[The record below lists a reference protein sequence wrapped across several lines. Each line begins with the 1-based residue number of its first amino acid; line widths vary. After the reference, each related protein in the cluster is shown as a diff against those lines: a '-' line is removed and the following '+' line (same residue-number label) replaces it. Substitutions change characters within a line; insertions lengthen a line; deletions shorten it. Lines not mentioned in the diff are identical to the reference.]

1 MNNLSNYTTEQ
12 IKEAVLKYISNPKKL
27 QKWNLA
33 TIAKN
38 INFNEGNYFYEN
50 SDQLKRIDILNTL
63 KVMIEKYGF
72 DEVLKNDRNSEQVL
86 LILEKQK

>member
-1 MNNLSNYTTEQ
+1 MTTLSNYTKEQ
-12 IKEAVLKYISNPKKL
+12 IKEAVLKHICNPKKL

-50 SDQLKRIDILNTL
+50 SDQLKRVDILNTL
-63 KVMIEKYGF
+63 KSMIEKYGF
-72 DEVLKNDRNSEQVL
+72 DEVLKNDWNSDEIL
-86 LILEKQK
+86 LILKKQK